1 LVEPYT
7 LLCIENTLFYNLS
20 QINIDGF
27 VINLNFIS
35 ATVEKLAKVLGLN
48 KDMAEKTIA
57 VREENGEFVDMDEL
71 LDIDNV
77 DVKLLRQLKNTLKP
91 KVRIKLNSG
100 IS

>member
-1 LVEPYT
+1 MVEPYT

-48 KDMAEKTIA
+48 KDMAEKTVA

-71 LDIDNV
+71 LDIDSV

-91 KVRIKLNSG
+91 KVRIKLDSG